1 MESRQMTE
9 AAVYSYWLYSIR
21 GLGNRSIWKLYSA
34 WAADKENAGKCF
46 GGRFAGEKEEEKTVF
61 AETIYRMD
69 TAALK
74 ELCCLAWGEDCREEA
89 RNEKRLQAILES
101 RMDEKILQRRKRE
114 LQEFADRGIILYSME
129 DPAYPERLRRI
140 PDPPYGLFVR
150 GKFPDP
156 VRPSVAIIG
165 ARMASA
171 YGREQARRFAGEL
184 AQSGIQIVSGM
195 ARGIDGIA
203 ERAAFEAGGISF
215 AVLGSGVDVC
225 YPMENQNLY
234 EKTIQDGGVISEY
247 LPGTQP
253 VARYFPAR
261 NRIIS
266 GLADALL
273 VIEARAHSG
282 TLITVDM
289 ALEQGREVFALPGRV
304 SDALSFGCNRLIRQG
319 AGIAMEPGDLLDYF
333 YGIRKE
339 SGAGKE
345 RTESGHASCRNARC
359 HKKEAYP
366 LSEMEKLLYDIMDPL
381 DAQNLDAIAEAAEER
396 LGRQVDISE
405 ITQGIMQLILYG
417 LVKEEGAGRY
427 RRE

>member
-1 MESRQMTE
+1 MEERYVTE
-9 AAVYSYWLYSIR
+9 SAVYAYWLYCVENLGSR
-21 GLGNRSIWKLYSA
+21 GIWMLRNA
-34 WAADKENAGKCF
+34 WIEDNDKDTGKEQKTKK
-46 GGRFAGEKEEEKTVF
+46 AEKEVF
-61 AETIYRMD
+61 ARTIYQMES
-69 TAALK
+69 AAL
-74 ELCCLAWGEDCREEA
+74 ERLCCLAWGEDVKSKKKAQRIIDN
-89 RNEKRLQAILES
+89 RN
-101 RMDEKILQRRKRE
+101 
-114 LQEFADRGIILYSME
+114 DRGILEKRRKELQVLAGRGISFYSME

-140 PDPPYGLFVR
+140 PDPPYVLFVR
-150 GKFPDP
+150 GKLPDP
-156 VRPSVAIIG
+156 VRPSVAIVG

-215 AVLGSGVDVC
+215 AVLGSGADVC

-234 EKTIQDGGVISEY
+234 EKTVQDGGVISEY
-247 LPGTQP
+247 PPGTQP

-339 SGAGKE
+339 
-345 RTESGHASCRNARC
+345 
-359 HKKEAYP
+359 KKEIGQVSHKNIRCNKRIDYSF
-366 LSEMEKLLYDIMDPL
+366 SEMENLLYDLIDPL
-381 DAQNLDAIAEAAEER
+381 DARNLDAIAEAAEER
-396 LGRQVDISE
+396 LGRQVDIPE